1 MFSLGVLQYKVIA
14 ARGVNTVVDVQRALN
29 LLRRWWP
36 ALVVGTLL
44 AAGAS
49 YAVSR
54 AQPKVYQATVVLKVN
69 PGLDTSTGTPDFN
82 GIQAAATL
90 ATADAQL
97 LPTTSVA
104 QGAIDSVSKRL
115 VHPISADTLVKN
127 TKASA
132 APQSF
137 LVDVTVRASDPS
149 DAALLAQAMA
159 DNFVANDVASRT
171 GNLDITL
178 HNILRD
184 INIVSTDYATANHE
198 NTQLVLQP
206 TLTPQQVAR
215 SAYLSQ
221 HMAYDQ
227 TQLDNLRTL
236 LANVQLQKESPGAT
250 TSVVDAAQASPT
262 PISPRTAINVVVAA
276 VLVLLALLGI
286 AVLTDALDTRPRS
299 AAEVASALD
308 LPLAGTISPAYSL
321 AHGGVALAALQDPA
335 SPAADE
341 YRLLRTTLGLGTDP
355 DYPATPR
362 VLAVTDM
369 APGSGATTVAANLAA
384 VTART
389 GARVIVVDADLRHP
403 TIHTLFDLPD
413 GVGLSTA
420 LRDGDDPTALL
431 QGTAVP
437 GLQVLTAGP
446 TTMAAAAIDLLDS
459 TRMQAVLADLRAMA
473 DLVVVNTSAAMLPDT
488 AALTRLADGTL
499 LVARLHSGDKPALTT
514 AADRLRLAGARLEG
528 VVVAYFAGAANR
540 GRRLPV
546 PTPAVAKHEQST
558 PAATEREQ
566 SARTSPRPA
575 K

>member
-1 MFSLGVLQYKVIA
+1 MRRLALVKVVA
-14 ARGVNTVVDVQRALN
+14 ERGVNTVVDVQRVLN

-49 YAVSR
+49 YAVSK

-104 QGAIDSVSKRL
+104 QGAIDSVGKRL
-115 VHPISADTLVKN
+115 VHLISAETLVKN

-132 APQSF
+132 TPQSF
-137 LVDVTVRASDPS
+137 LVDVTVHASDPS

-159 DNFVANDVASRT
+159 DNFVANDAASRA
-171 GNLDITL
+171 GNLNTTL
-178 HNILRD
+178 QNVLRD
-184 INIVSTDYATANHE
+184 INLVSTDYTRANHE
-198 NTQLVLQP
+198 YTQLTLQP
-206 TLTPQQVAR
+206 TLTLRQVAR
-215 SAYLSQ
+215 SSYLSQ
-221 HMAYDQ
+221 HIAYDQ
-227 TQLDNLRTL
+227 TQLDSLRTL

-262 PISPRTAINVVVAA
+262 PISPRTTVNVVVAA
-276 VLVLLALLGI
+276 VLMLLALLGI
-286 AVLTDALDTRPRS
+286 AVLTDALDARPRS
-299 AAEVASALD
+299 AAEVAAALD
-308 LPLAGTISPAYSL
+308 LPLAGTISSPHSL

-335 SPAADE
+335 SLAADE

-362 VLAVTDM
+362 VLAITGTAAD
-369 APGSGATTVAANLAA
+369 SGATTVAANLAA

-403 TIHTLFDLPD
+403 TLHTFFGLPD
-413 GVGLSTA
+413 GAGLSTA
-420 LRDGDDPTALL
+420 LRDGDDSTALL
-431 QGTAVP
+431 QVTAVP
-437 GLQVLTAGP
+437 GLQVLTTGP
-446 TTMAAAAIDLLDS
+446 TTTAAVAIDLLDS
-459 TRMQAVLADLRAMA
+459 TRMQTVLAELRAMA

-499 LVARLHSGDKPALTT
+499 LVARLHSWNKTTLTV

-528 VVVAYFAGAANR
+528 VVVTRFVGAANR
-540 GRRLPV
+540 GLRLPV
-546 PTPAVAKHEQST
+546 PTPGVVEREQSA
-558 PAATEREQ
+558 PAVTEREQ

>member
-1 MFSLGVLQYKVIA
+1 M
-14 ARGVNTVVDVQRALN
+14 DVQRVLN
-29 LLRRWWP
+29 LLRRWWL

-44 AAGAS
+44 AASAS

-54 AQPKVYQATVVLKVN
+54 AQPKVYQATAVLQVN
-69 PGLDTSTGTPDFN
+69 QGLPTSGGGTDFN
-82 GIQAAATL
+82 ELQAEAWLAAQNAQEIKTTRIAQDALTGVQQQLIHHIDAGTL
-90 ATADAQL
+90 LKNTTVTAAPQSTLINLAVRASNTHDAQL
-97 LPTTSVA
+97 L
-104 QGAIDSVSKRL
+104 
-115 VHPISADTLVKN
+115 
-127 TKASA
+127 
-132 APQSF
+132 
-137 LVDVTVRASDPS
+137 
-149 DAALLAQAMA
+149 AQAIA
-159 DNFVANDVASRT
+159 DDFVGIDQQQRT
-171 GNLDITL
+171 GGITKDLNNLNQT
-178 HNILRD
+178 ILSVERELGPV
-184 INIVSTDYATANHE
+184 NYQY
-198 NTQLVLQP
+198 TQLLQNPSLSQRQQSLLP
-206 TLTPQQVAR
+206 TLSGQITTYTDELTELRAR
-215 SAYLSQ
+215 
-221 HMAYDQ
+221 
-227 TQLDNLRTL
+227 RTL
-236 LANVQLQKESPGAT
+236 AEAQLQSPGAT
-250 TSVVDAAQASPT
+250 TSVYQPAVAAT
-262 PISPRTAINVVVAA
+262 DPIGPRTAINVVVAA

-299 AAEVASALD
+299 AAEVASALG
-308 LPLAGTISPAYSL
+308 LPLAGVIAPARGL
-321 AHGGVALAALQDPA
+321 APGGVALAALQDPA

-362 VLAVTDM
+362 VLAVTGT

-413 GVGLSTA
+413 GAGLATA
-420 LRDGDDPTALL
+420 LRDGDDLTALL
-431 QGTAVP
+431 QDTAVP
-437 GLQVLTAGP
+437 GLQVLTTGP

-459 TRMQAVLADLRAMA
+459 TRMQAVFADLRAMA

-499 LVARLHSGDKPALTT
+499 LVARLHSGDKAILTT

-528 VVVAYFAGAANR
+528 VVVTHFAGAANR

-546 PTPAVAKHEQST
+546 PTPAVPEREQLT

>member
-1 MFSLGVLQYKVIA
+1 
-14 ARGVNTVVDVQRALN
+14 VDVQRVLN
-29 LLRRWWP
+29 LLRRWWL

-44 AAGAS
+44 AASAS

-54 AQPKVYQATVVLKVN
+54 AQPKVYQATAVLQVN
-69 PGLDTSTGTPDFN
+69 QGLPTSGGGTDFN
-82 GIQAAATL
+82 ELQAEAWLAAQNAQEIKTTRIAQDALTGVQQQLIHHIDAGTL
-90 ATADAQL
+90 LKNTTVTAAPQSTLINLAVRASNTHDAQL
-97 LPTTSVA
+97 L
-104 QGAIDSVSKRL
+104 
-115 VHPISADTLVKN
+115 
-127 TKASA
+127 
-132 APQSF
+132 
-137 LVDVTVRASDPS
+137 
-149 DAALLAQAMA
+149 AQAIA
-159 DNFVANDVASRT
+159 DDFVGIDQQQRT
-171 GNLDITL
+171 GGITKDLNNLNQT
-178 HNILRD
+178 ILSVERELGPV
-184 INIVSTDYATANHE
+184 NYQY
-198 NTQLVLQP
+198 TQLLQNPSLSQRQQSLLP
-206 TLTPQQVAR
+206 TLSGQITTYTDELTELRAR
-215 SAYLSQ
+215 
-221 HMAYDQ
+221 
-227 TQLDNLRTL
+227 RTL
-236 LANVQLQKESPGAT
+236 AEAQLQSPGAT
-250 TSVVDAAQASPT
+250 TSVYQPAVAAT
-262 PISPRTAINVVVAA
+262 DPIGPRTAINVVVAA

-299 AAEVASALD
+299 AAEVASALG
-308 LPLAGTISPAYSL
+308 LPLAGVIAPARGL
-321 AHGGVALAALQDPA
+321 APGGVALAALQDPA

-362 VLAVTDM
+362 VLAVTGTV
-369 APGSGATTVAANLAA
+369 PGSGATTVAANLAA

-413 GVGLSTA
+413 GAGLATA
-420 LRDGDDPTALL
+420 LRDGDDLTALL
-431 QGTAVP
+431 QDTAVP
-437 GLQVLTAGP
+437 GLQVLTTGP

-459 TRMQAVLADLRAMA
+459 TRMQAVFADLRAMA

-499 LVARLHSGDKPALTT
+499 LVARLHSGDKAILTT

-528 VVVAYFAGAANR
+528 VVVTHFAGAANR

-546 PTPAVAKHEQST
+546 PTPAVPEREQLT

>member
-1 MFSLGVLQYKVIA
+1 M
-14 ARGVNTVVDVQRALN
+14 DVQRVLN

-36 ALVVGTLL
+36 VLVVGTLL

-49 YAVSR
+49 YAVSK
-54 AQPKVYQATVVLKVN
+54 AQPKVYEATALLQIN
-69 PGLDTSTGTPDFN
+69 PGLPTTGGGADFN
-82 GIQAAATL
+82 EIQASWSLAAQ
-90 ATADAQL
+90 DARL
-97 LPTTSVA
+97 LQTTDIA
-104 QGAIDSVSKRL
+104 QGALATVQGQLRHSIDMGAL
-115 VHPISADTLVKN
+115 LKN
-127 TKASA
+127 TKATPL
-132 APQSF
+132 PQQP
-137 LVDVTVRASDPS
+137 LVSVAVRASDPNDARLLANAVAATFVQRDAHQRAS
-149 DAALLAQAMA
+149 SALNINTLYQQIKMWRNDAAIAQH
-159 DNFVANDVASRT
+159 D
-171 GNLDITL
+171 
-178 HNILRD
+178 
-184 INIVSTDYATANHE
+184 
-198 NTQLVLQP
+198 NTQLQLQK
-206 TLTPQQVAR
+206 TLTPAQVQQSGTLDERSSDDQAR
-215 SAYLSQ
+215 ISELQSAIHDIYL
-221 HMAYDQ
+221 
-227 TQLDNLRTL
+227 R
-236 LANVQLQKESPGAT
+236 LAGTGT
-250 TSVVDAAQASPT
+250 TSSVADLAQTPT
-262 PISPRTAINVVVAA
+262 SAIAPRTTINVVVAA

-308 LPLAGTISPAYSL
+308 LPLAGTISPAHSL

-335 SPAADE
+335 SPEADE

-362 VLAVTDM
+362 VLAVTGT

-413 GVGLSTA
+413 GAGLSTA
-420 LRDGDDPTALL
+420 LRDGDDPAALL
-431 QGTAVP
+431 QDTAVP
-437 GLQVLTAGP
+437 GLQVLTTGP
-446 TTMAAAAIDLLDS
+446 TTMAAASIDLLDS
-459 TRMQAVLADLRAMA
+459 ARMQAVLADLRAMA

-499 LVARLHSGDKPALTT
+499 LVARLHSGDKATLTM

-528 VVVAYFAGAANR
+528 VVVTHFAGAANR

-546 PTPAVAKHEQST
+546 PTPTVAEREQST
-558 PAATEREQ
+558 PAATDREQ

>member
-1 MFSLGVLQYKVIA
+1 M
-14 ARGVNTVVDVQRALN
+14 DVQRVLN

-171 GNLDITL
+171 GNLNITL

-184 INIVSTDYATANHE
+184 INSVSTNYATANHE
-198 NTQLVLQP
+198 NTQLALRP

-286 AVLTDALDTRPRS
+286 VILTDALDTRPRS
-299 AAEVASALD
+299 ATEVASALD
-308 LPLAGTISPAYSL
+308 LPLAGTISPAHGL
-321 AHGGVALAALQDPA
+321 AHGGVALAALRDPA

-362 VLAVTDM
+362 VLAVTGM

-437 GLQVLTAGP
+437 GLQVLPAGP

-514 AADRLRLAGARLEG
+514 AADRLRLSGARLEG
-528 VVVAYFAGAANR
+528 VVVTHFAGAANR
-540 GRRLPV
+540 GRRRLSV
-546 PTPAVAKHEQST
+546 PTSAMTEREQLT

>member
-1 MFSLGVLQYKVIA
+1 MFSLGVLHCKATA
-14 ARGVNTVVDVQRALN
+14 ARGVNTVVDVQRVLN
-29 LLRRWWP
+29 LLHRWWL

-54 AQPKVYQATVVLKVN
+54 AQPKVYQATAMLQVN
-69 PGLDTSTGTPDFN
+69 PGLPTTGGGADFN
-82 GIQAAATL
+82 EIQASWSLAAQ
-90 ATADAQL
+90 DAQL
-97 LPTTSVA
+97 IPTTDVA
-104 QGAIDSVSKRL
+104 QGALAIVKGHLRRPID
-115 VHPISADTLVKN
+115 AGTLIKN
-127 TKASA
+127 TKATPL
-132 APQSF
+132 PQLP
-137 LVDVTVRASDPS
+137 LVSIAVRASDPNDAQILANAMTS
-149 DAALLAQAMA
+149 TFVQRDAHQRASSALNINTLYQQIQTLRNDAAIAQH
-159 DNFVANDVASRT
+159 D
-171 GNLDITL
+171 
-178 HNILRD
+178 
-184 INIVSTDYATANHE
+184 
-198 NTQLVLQP
+198 NTQLQLQK
-206 TLTPQQVAR
+206 TLTPAQVQQSGTLIEQISGDQAR
-215 SAYLSQ
+215 IGELQSVIHDIYL
-221 HMAYDQ
+221 
-227 TQLDNLRTL
+227 R
-236 LANVQLQKESPGAT
+236 LAGTGT
-250 TSVVDAAQASPT
+250 TSSVANLAQTPT
-262 PISPRTAINVVVAA
+262 SAIAPRTVINVVVAA

-299 AAEVASALD
+299 AAEVAAALD
-308 LPLAGTISPAYSL
+308 LPLAGTISPAHSL
-321 AHGGVALAALQDPA
+321 AHGGVALAALHDPA
-335 SPAADE
+335 SLAADE

-362 VLAVTDM
+362 VLAVTGT

-413 GVGLSTA
+413 GAGLSTE
-420 LRDGDDPTALL
+420 LRDGDNLAALL

-437 GLQVLTAGP
+437 GLQVLAAGP
-446 TTMAAAAIDLLDS
+446 TTTAAASIDLLDS

-499 LVARLHSGDKPALTT
+499 LVTRLHSGDKATLTT

-528 VVVAYFAGAANR
+528 VVVTHFAGVANR
-540 GRRLPV
+540 GRRLSV
-546 PTPAVAKHEQST
+546 PTPVATEREQLT
-558 PAATEREQ
+558 PVAAEREQ

>member
-1 MFSLGVLQYKVIA
+1 M
-14 ARGVNTVVDVQRALN
+14 DVQRVLN

-171 GNLDITL
+171 GNLNITL

-184 INIVSTDYATANHE
+184 INSVSTNYATANHE
-198 NTQLVLQP
+198 NTQLALRP

-286 AVLTDALDTRPRS
+286 VILTDALDTRPRS
-299 AAEVASALD
+299 ATEVASALD
-308 LPLAGTISPAYSL
+308 LPLAGTISPVHGL
-321 AHGGVALAALQDPA
+321 AHGGVALAALRDPA

-362 VLAVTDM
+362 VLAVTGM

-437 GLQVLTAGP
+437 GLQVLPAGP

-514 AADRLRLAGARLEG
+514 AADRLRLSGARLEG
-528 VVVAYFAGAANR
+528 VVVTHFAGAANR
-540 GRRLPV
+540 GRRRLSV
-546 PTPAVAKHEQST
+546 PTSAMTEREQLT

>member
-1 MFSLGVLQYKVIA
+1 
-14 ARGVNTVVDVQRALN
+14 VDVQRVLN

-171 GNLDITL
+171 GNLNITL

-184 INIVSTDYATANHE
+184 INSVSTNYATANHE
-198 NTQLVLQP
+198 NTQLALRP

-286 AVLTDALDTRPRS
+286 VILTDALDTRPRS
-299 AAEVASALD
+299 ATEVASALD
-308 LPLAGTISPAYSL
+308 LPLAGTISPVHGL
-321 AHGGVALAALQDPA
+321 AHGGVALAALRDPA

-362 VLAVTDM
+362 VLAVTGM

-437 GLQVLTAGP
+437 GLQVLPAGP

-514 AADRLRLAGARLEG
+514 AADRLRLSGARLEG
-528 VVVAYFAGAANR
+528 VVVTHFAGAANR
-540 GRRLPV
+540 GRRRLSV
-546 PTPAVAKHEQST
+546 PTSAMTEREQLT